1 MRELA
6 GKVAVVTGGGSGIG
20 RGICRRLAQE
30 GMKLAVADVDL
41 PATEKTCAELR
52 EAGARALAVHTDVSE
67 RRSLVAL
74 RDRVLREL
82 GGVHVVC
89 NNAGVYVGGDP
100 LANSEGDWRW
110 LVDVN
115 LMGVV
120 HGCHVFAPHL
130 VAQGEGHI
138 VNTAS
143 VGGFLAAPDL
153 DVYCATKF
161 AVVGFS
167 EALRAHLER
176 KGVGV
181 SILCPGAIR
190 TNLARSD
197 RLRPRSAGASGGT
210 SRTLAPMIEGGADP
224 LDVGEFV
231 LRGVRENAE
240 YIFTHAEFRDFI
252 EARFQRVL
260 AAFPPRA

>member
-6 GKVAVVTGGGSGIG
+6 GRVAVVTGGGSGIG
-20 RGICRRLAQE
+20 WGICRRLAQE
-30 GMKLAVADVDL
+30 GMQLAVADVDL
-41 PATEKTCAELR
+41 PAAEKACAELR
-52 EAGARALAVHTDVSE
+52 ERGARALPVHTDVSQ
-67 RRSLVAL
+67 RRSLEAL
-74 RDRVLREL
+74 LETVLREL
-82 GGVHVVC
+82 GDVHVVC
-89 NNAGVYVGGDP
+89 NNAGVYTGGDP

-120 HGCHVFAPHL
+120 NGCQVFAPHL
-130 VAQGEGHI
+130 VAKGAGQI

-143 VGGFLAAPDL
+143 VGGFLPAPEL
-153 DVYCATKF
+153 DAYCATKF
-161 AVVGFS
+161 AVVAFS
-167 EALRAHLER
+167 EALRTRLAPS
-176 KGVGV
+176 GVGV

-197 RLRPRSAGASGGT
+197 RLRPASAGAAGG
-210 SRTLAPMIEGGADP
+210 SSKVLAPMIEEGADP
-224 LDVGEFV
+224 LEVGEFV

-240 YIFTHAEFRDFI
+240 YIFTHAEFRDWI